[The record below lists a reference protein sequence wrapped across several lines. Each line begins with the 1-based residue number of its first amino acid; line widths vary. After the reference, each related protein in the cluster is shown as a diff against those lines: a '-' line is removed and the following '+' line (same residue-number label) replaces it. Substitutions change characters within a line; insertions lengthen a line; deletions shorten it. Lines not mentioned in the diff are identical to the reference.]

1 LITAFSTPGRYQRPF
16 FWTSDMTDTNMLTQ
30 LALQAEA
37 RGADLVTL
45 RALIEEASQSGAS
58 AVLKRLGLDDPSAAK
73 DMAELREL
81 LSAWRDAKSSA
92 RKAIVDWVVR
102 GMLALLL
109 IGIAVKMGLAGL
121 VSQ

>member
-1 LITAFSTPGRYQRPF
+1 LDIE
-16 FWTSDMTDTNMLTQ
+16 MTDTNILTH
-30 LALQAEA
+30 LTKQAEE
-37 RGADLVTL
+37 RGADLSTL
-45 RALIEEASQSGAS
+45 RALVEDASECGAT
-58 AVLKRLGLDDPSAAK
+58 AALKRLGLDDPSAQK

-81 LSAWRDAKSSA
+81 LSAWRDAKASA

>member
-1 LITAFSTPGRYQRPF
+1 LDIE
-16 FWTSDMTDTNMLTQ
+16 MTDSILTH
-30 LALQAEA
+30 LTKQAEE
-37 RGADLVTL
+37 RGADLSTL
-45 RALIEEASQSGAS
+45 RALVEDASECGTTA
-58 AVLKRLGLDDPSAAK
+58 ALKRLGLDDPSAQK

-81 LSAWRDAKSSA
+81 LSAWRDAKASA